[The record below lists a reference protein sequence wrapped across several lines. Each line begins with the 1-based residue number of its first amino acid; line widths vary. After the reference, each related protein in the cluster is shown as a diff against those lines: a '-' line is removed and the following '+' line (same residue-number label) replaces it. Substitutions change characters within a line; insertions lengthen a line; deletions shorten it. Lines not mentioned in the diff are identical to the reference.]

1 MNTENK
7 IIENVKS
14 NSDVNM
20 EIDIRELLYKLYNAK
35 KSIFKTI
42 GISLVI
48 GLIIAFSLPK
58 TYKVDVT
65 ISPESGQNGGNSSL
79 GGMAS
84 MLGFGNMSIT
94 GQDAINSTLFPD
106 LVKSTPFII
115 EMYNIKVQS
124 QKIPHQISFSEYIIQ
139 QKKPWWNY
147 ISQLPHIAIKNISA
161 IFSKTENIEKKD
173 TINPFK
179 LTGEQSGKINLIRGV
194 LSASED
200 KKNGMTIVS
209 VTLQDPEIAAIV
221 ADSVVKKL
229 QEYIIKYRTSKAIDD
244 CEYLNK
250 LCQERKQDYLKAQQI
265 YADFMDTNRN
275 MVLQKTQAEATRLQ
289 NDMSIAF
296 QVYSQIETQLQVARA
311 KVQEAKPVFAIVEP
325 ASVPL
330 APTSPNKP
338 LIIIGCVL
346 LGFLGSSI
354 WILFGNSFWN
364 SLKNK

>member
-7 IIENVKS
+7 PIENIK
-14 NSDVNM
+14 NNTDVNM
-20 EIDIRELLYKLYNAK
+20 EIDIRELLYKLYDAK
-35 KSIFKTI
+35 KKLYKVTSISFI
-42 GISLVI
+42 I

-58 TYKVDVT
+58 TYKVEVT
-65 ISPESGQNGGNSSL
+65 ISPESGQSGTNNSL

-84 MLGFGNMSIT
+84 MLGLGNMGIPN
-94 GQDAINSTLFPD
+94 QDALNSTMFPD
-106 LVKSTPFII
+106 LIKSTPFII
-115 EMYNIKVQS
+115 EMYNTKVQS
-124 QKIPHQISFSEYIIQ
+124 QKIPHQIPLSEYITQ
-139 QKKPWWNY
+139 QKKPWWSY
-147 ISQLPHIAIKNISA
+147 ITQLPHIAIKNISS
-161 IFSKTENIEKKD
+161 IFSTTENIEKAD

-179 LTGEQSGKINLIRGV
+179 LTREQNKRINLIRKI

-200 KKNGMTIVS
+200 KKSSMTIVS

-221 ADSVVKKL
+221 ADSAVKKL

-244 CEYLNK
+244 CEYLSK
-250 LCQERKQDYLKAQQI
+250 LCQERKLDYLKAQQI

-289 NDMSIAF
+289 NDVSIAF

-330 APTSPNKP
+330 MPASPNKP
-338 LIIIGCVL
+338 LIIIGCIL
-346 LGFLGSSI
+346 LGILGSST

>member
-7 IIENVKS
+7 PIKN
-14 NSDVNM
+14 NTDVNM

-35 KSIFKTI
+35 KSIYKVT
-42 GISLVI
+42 GIACII

-58 TYKVDVT
+58 TYKVEVT
-65 ISPESGQNGGNSSL
+65 ISPESGQNGGNNNL

-84 MLGFGNMSIT
+84 MLGLGSIGMT
-94 GQDAINSTLFPD
+94 SQDALNSTLFPD
-106 LVKSTPFII
+106 IIKSTPFII
-115 EMYNIKVQS
+115 EMYDIKVQS
-124 QKIPHQISFSEYIIQ
+124 QKIPHQISLSEYITQ
-139 QKKPWWNY
+139 QKKPWWSY
-147 ISQLPHIAIKNISA
+147 IFQLPQITIKNISS
-161 IFSKTENIEKKD
+161 IFSNAENVEKTD

-179 LTGEQSGKINLIRGV
+179 LTGEQNRKINLIRKT

-200 KKNGMTIVS
+200 KKSSMTIVS

-221 ADSVVKKL
+221 ADSAVKKL
-229 QEYIIKYRTSKAIDD
+229 QEYIIKYRTSKAMDD

-250 LCQERKQDYLKAQQI
+250 LCQERKQDYLKSQQI

-275 MVLQKTQAEATRLQ
+275 MILQKTQAEATRLQ
-289 NDMSIAF
+289 NDVSIAF

-330 APTSPNKP
+330 MPASPNKP
-338 LIIIGCVL
+338 LIIIGCIL
-346 LGFLGSSI
+346 LGFLGSST